1 MYRLLVLSAVVA
13 LTACEIQTREPQAAV
28 EDPPAAIPE
37 QVQPTEQADA
47 SVEPEQVP
55 EVVAPDAGVV
65 PEPVV
70 EPDAGAVLVDAGPAA
85 DAAPEVAADAS
96 IPAVSAPDTGP
107 VVADPAARVLYT
119 DRTHSPLTAEIVRHL
134 QDIAARGPTMRSDV
148 FMKVGDSITVN
159 GGFMGCFDGDLTGQ
173 SPAWKTNV
181 LLDGREELADT
192 VRRFRNTQV
201 GTTSPFSRVS
211 LSAKVG
217 ASASFPLTGT
227 PRPLDA
233 EYDAALPRYAVVMYG
248 SNDIGRGGS
257 ATYSLTDKLAFYEA
271 SLRALVDEL
280 LSRGVVPILST
291 MPPRQDD
298 PQYLWIVPN
307 FTAVARAVAQG
318 RQIPLVDYNRELMA
332 LPHPHGIG
340 GDGIHPTSQSYNSAC
355 WFRPEDLSYGYN
367 VRNLV
372 TLTALHRVER
382 ALSGDPAAL
391 DAPSPTQVGDG
402 SQAAPFRVHGLPFTD
417 LRDAQPSSS
426 HVYELTLARPARLR
440 AIVLDRQQE
449 RVKVSLLDAPG
460 GTPRTTAPRMIAT
473 TLAAGTHYLEVT
485 NASSSAAE
493 YTLTVVECDPA
504 DPRCG

>member
-13 LTACEIQTREPQAAV
+13 LTACEIQTRETLV
-28 EDPPAAIPE
+28 EDPPAQAPDQTQPAPE
-37 QVQPTEQADA
+37 TVDA
-47 SVEPEQVP
+47 SEVEQPQTPE
-55 EVVAPDAGVV
+55 VAPDAGVA
-65 PEPVV
+65 PELPAAGQ
-70 EPDAGAVLVDAGPAA
+70 DAGVSAA
-85 DAAPEVAADAS
+85 DAGSKHDAVPGPDAS
-96 IPAVSAPDTGP
+96 LPAISVPDAGP
-107 VVADPAARVLYT
+107 VVADPKARVLYT
-119 DRTHSPLTAEIVRHL
+119 ADRTHSPLTAEVVQHL
-134 QDIAARGPTMRSDV
+134 HAIAARGPTMRSDV

-181 LLDGREELADT
+181 LLDGRDELADT
-192 VRRFRNTQV
+192 VRRFRTTQV
-201 GTTSPFSRVS
+201 GATSPFSRVS

-257 ATYSLTDKLAFYEA
+257 AAYSLADKLAFYET

-298 PQYLWIVPN
+298 PQYSWIVPN

-318 RQIPLVDYNRELMA
+318 RQIPLVDFNRELMA
-332 LPHPHGIG
+332 LPYPHGIG
-340 GDGIHPTSQSYNSAC
+340 GDGIHPTAQSYNSAC
-355 WFRPEDLSYGYN
+355 WFRPQDLTYGYN

-372 TLTALHRVER
+372 TLTALHRVDR
-382 ALSGDPAAL
+382 ALAGDPAAI
-391 DAPSPTQVGDG
+391 DPPSPTQVGDG
-402 SQAAPFRVHGLPFTD
+402 SAAAPFRVHGLPFTD
-417 LRDAQPSSS
+417 LREAASGSA

-440 AIVLDRQQE
+440 AIVLDQQQE

-460 GTPRTTAPRMIAT
+460 GTPRATAPRMIAIS
-473 TLAAGTHYLEVT
+473 LPAGTHYLEVS
-485 NASSSAAE
+485 NPASAAAE